1 MMREW
6 EKKMIQHDLAMQFDF
21 PTSWRH
27 GRGRAAESGRIL
39 QDLGCKKTLLVTDRL
54 LLKLGVVRAVIE
66 SLKAF
71 NIDYTVC
78 DEVTVEPTVTL
89 FENLVGKLD
98 PKKFDSVLAVG
109 GGSVIDV
116 AKGLAIVAQFGGHIR
131 DYAGLNKVPA
141 PLERK
146 LIAVPT
152 TAGTG
157 SEISDGSV
165 LIDEAIQSKF
175 LVLSTFIC
183 PTVAITDPELTIL
196 MPPEIT
202 ANSGVD
208 ALTHGIESYVSK
220 DASVATRL
228 FSIKAVELISSG
240 LKTAYH
246 NGKNINARE
255 TVQVGATMAM
265 IAGMN
270 AHMGLCHAM
279 VMPICALY
287 HMPHGQACGM
297 VLPHVL
303 AYNAGVAEE
312 KVADIF
318 RAMGMIDRE
327 GKNDALNSAPYQML
341 DRMLEEIRISARL
354 RDFGYVDNHMEIIV
368 QETFN
373 SVQCQFNPR
382 KPSEE
387 DMVRIVKKLI

>member
-1 MMREW
+1 
-6 EKKMIQHDLAMQFDF
+6 MIQNDLAMKFDF

-27 GRGRAAESGRIL
+27 GRGLAAESGRIL
-39 QDLGCKKTLLVTDRL
+39 KDLGCKKTLLITDRL
-54 LLKLGVVRAVIE
+54 LLKLKVVRPVIE
-66 SLKAF
+66 SLNAF
-71 NIDYTVC
+71 NIEYTVC
-78 DEVTVEPTVTL
+78 DEVTTEPTVTL
-89 FENLVGKLD
+89 FENLVDNLD
-98 PKKFDSVLAVG
+98 PKNFDSVLAVG
-109 GGSVIDV
+109 GGSVTDV

-131 DYAGLNKVPA
+131 DYAGINKVPA
-141 PLERK
+141 ALERK

-152 TAGTG
+152 TSGTG

-165 LIDEAIQSKF
+165 FVDEAVQSKF

-183 PTVAITDPELTIL
+183 PKVAITDPELTIL

-208 ALTHGIESYVSK
+208 ALTHGIESYLSK

-228 FSIKAVELISSG
+228 FSLKAIELISNG

-246 NGKNINARE
+246 NGKLIDARE
-255 TVQVGATMAM
+255 TVQIGSTMAM

-279 VMPICALY
+279 VMPLCAIY
-287 HMPHGQACGM
+287 HIPHGQACGM

-303 AYNAGVAEE
+303 AYNAEVAEE
-312 KVADIF
+312 KVVDIF
-318 RAMGMIDRE
+318 KAMGMIE
-327 GKNDALNSAPYQML
+327 GEGRDNTLNRAPYQML
-341 DRMLEEIRISARL
+341 DSMLEEVRISARL
-354 RDFGYVDNHMEIIV
+354 RDFGYMDNHMQIIV

-387 DMVRIVKKLI
+387 DIVRIVKKMI

>member
-1 MMREW
+1 
-6 EKKMIQHDLAMQFDF
+6 MIQNDLAIKFDF

-27 GRGRAAESGRIL
+27 GRGLAAESGGIL
-39 QDLGCKKTLLVTDRL
+39 QDLGCKKTLLITDKM
-54 LLKLGVVRAVIE
+54 LLKLEVVRPVIE
-66 SLKAF
+66 SLKKF
-71 NIDYTVC
+71 KVDYTVC
-78 DEVTVEPTVTL
+78 DKVTIEPTVTL
-89 FENLVGKLD
+89 IENLIDNLD
-98 PKKFDSVLAVG
+98 LKKFDSILAVG

-116 AKGLAIVAQFGGHIR
+116 AKALAIVAQFGGHIR
-131 DYAGLNKVPA
+131 DYSGFNKVPA

-175 LVLSTFIC
+175 LILTNFIC
-183 PTVAITDPELTIL
+183 PTIAITDPELTIL

-220 DASVATRL
+220 DANIVTRL
-228 FSIKAVELISSG
+228 FSIKAIELISSG

-246 NGKNINARE
+246 NGENIDARE

-265 IAGMN
+265 VAGMN

-303 AYNAGVAEE
+303 AYNAEVAGE
-312 KVADIF
+312 KVIDIF
-318 RAMGMIDRE
+318 RVMGMID
-327 GKNDALNSAPYQML
+327 GKGKDDALNSAPYQML
-341 DRMLEEIRISARL
+341 DSMLEEIRISARL
-354 RDFGYVDNHMEIIV
+354 RDFGYVDKHMEIIV

-382 KPSEE
+382 EPSEE
-387 DMVRIVKKLI
+387 DIVRIVKKLI

>member
-1 MMREW
+1 
-6 EKKMIQHDLAMQFDF
+6 MIQQDLAMKFDF

-27 GRGRAAESGRIL
+27 GRGCAAESGRIL
-39 QDLGCKKTLLVTDRL
+39 KDLGCKKTLLVTDSIL
-54 LLKLGVVRAVIE
+54 LQLEVVRPVIE
-66 SLKAF
+66 SLKTF

-78 DEVTVEPTVTL
+78 DEVTIEPTVTL
-89 FENLVGKLD
+89 FENLVDNLD

-157 SEISDGSV
+157 SEISDGTV
-165 LIDEAIQSKF
+165 FIDEAIQSKF

-183 PTVAITDPELTIL
+183 PKVAITDPELTIP

-228 FSIKAVELISSG
+228 FSIKAVEVISSG

-246 NGKNINARE
+246 NGEDIDARE

-265 IAGMN
+265 VAGMN

-287 HMPHGQACGM
+287 HMPHGRACGM

-303 AYNAGVAEE
+303 AYNAEVAGE
-312 KVADIF
+312 KVVDIF

-327 GKNDALNSAPYQML
+327 GKDYALNSAPYQML
-341 DRMLEEIRISARL
+341 DSMLEEIRISAKL
-354 RDFGYVDNHMEIIV
+354 RDFGYVDNHMQIIV

-387 DMVRIVKKLI
+387 DIVRIVKKLI

>member
-1 MMREW
+1 
-6 EKKMIQHDLAMQFDF
+6 MIQHDLAMQFDL
-21 PTSWRH
+21 PTRWRH
-27 GRGRAAESGRIL
+27 GRGLAAESGRVL
-39 QDLGCKKTLLVTDRL
+39 KELDCKNTLLITDRNL
-54 LLKLGVVRAVIE
+54 LQLGVVSPVIE
-66 SLKAF
+66 SLKKLK
-71 NIDYTVC
+71 IDYTVC
-78 DEVTVEPTVTL
+78 DDVTIEPTVTL

-98 PKKFDSVLAVG
+98 LKNFDSFLAVG

-116 AKGLAIVAQFGGHIR
+116 AKGLVIVAQFGGHIR

-157 SEISDGSV
+157 SEISDGCV
-165 LIDEAIQSKF
+165 FIDEAIQSKF

-183 PTVAITDPELTIL
+183 PTIAITDPELTIL

-202 ANSGVD
+202 ATSGVD
-208 ALTHGIESYVSK
+208 ALTHGIESYLSK

-228 FSIKAVELISSG
+228 FSLKAVELISSG

-246 NGKNINARE
+246 NGEDIDARE

-265 IAGMN
+265 VAGMN

-303 AYNAGVAEE
+303 AYNAEVAGE

-318 RAMGMIDRE
+318 RAMGMIDRGGE
-327 GKNDALNSAPYQML
+327 DDALSSAPYQML
-341 DRMLEEIRISARL
+341 NSMLEEIRISARL
-354 RDFGYVDNHMEIIV
+354 RDFGYVDKHMDIIV

-387 DMVRIVKKLI
+387 DIVRIVTKLI

>member
-1 MMREW
+1 
-6 EKKMIQHDLAMQFDF
+6 MIHDDLAMQFDF

-27 GRGRAAESGRIL
+27 GRGLAAESGKIL
-39 QDLGCKKTLLVTDRL
+39 QDLGCKKTLLVTDRML
-54 LLKLGVVRAVIE
+54 VKLDVVRPVIE
-66 SLKAF
+66 SLKTF
-71 NIDYTVC
+71 KIDYTVC
-78 DEVTVEPTVTL
+78 DEVTIEPTVTL

-98 PKKFDSVLAVG
+98 LKKFDSVLAVG

-116 AKGLAIVAQFGGHIR
+116 GKGLAIVAQFGGHIR
-131 DYAGLNKVPA
+131 DYSGLNKVPA

-146 LIAVPT
+146 IIAMPT

-157 SEISDGSV
+157 SEISDGTV
-165 LIDEAIQSKF
+165 FIDEAIQSKF

-183 PTVAITDPELTIL
+183 PRVAITDPELTIS

-202 ANSGVD
+202 ATSGVD
-208 ALTHGIESYVSK
+208 ALTHGIESYLSK
-220 DASVATRL
+220 DASVATKL

-246 NGKNINARE
+246 NGENIDARE

-265 IAGMN
+265 VAGMN

-303 AYNAGVAEE
+303 AYNAEVAGE
-312 KVADIF
+312 KVVDIF
-318 RAMGMIDRE
+318 RAMRVMDGK

-341 DRMLEEIRISARL
+341 ESMLEEIRISARL
-354 RDFGYVDNHMEIIV
+354 RDFGYLDNHMQIIV

-382 KPSEE
+382 EPSEE
-387 DMVRIVKKLI
+387 DIVRIVKKMI

>member
-1 MMREW
+1 MG
-6 EKKMIQHDLAMQFDF
+6 EKMNQIDLAMEFNF

-27 GRGRAAESGRIL
+27 GRGIAAETGRIL
-39 QDLGCKKTLLVTDRL
+39 KELCCEKPLLITDRL
-54 LLKLGVVRAVIE
+54 LLKLEVVRPVLE
-66 SLKAF
+66 SLNAF

-78 DEVTVEPTVTL
+78 DDVTIEPTVTL
-89 FENLVGKLD
+89 FESLVDNIDLRS
-98 PKKFDSVLAVG
+98 FDSFLAVG

-116 AKGLAIVAQFGGHIR
+116 AKGLAIIAQFGGHIR
-131 DYAGLNKVPA
+131 DYAGIDKVPA
-141 PLERK
+141 PLNRK
-146 LIAVPT
+146 LVAVPT

-157 SEISDGSV
+157 SEISDGTV
-165 LIDEAIQSKF
+165 LTDEAIQSKF

-183 PTVAITDPELTIL
+183 PTVAITDPELTVR

-208 ALTHGIESYVSK
+208 ALTHGIESYLSK
-220 DASVATRL
+220 DASVVTEL
-228 FSIKAVELISSG
+228 FSLKAIELIGRG

-246 NGKNINARE
+246 NGKMIDARE
-255 TVQVGATMAM
+255 NLQVGSAMAM
-265 IAGMN
+265 VAGMN

-279 VMPICALY
+279 VMPLCALY

-303 AYNAGVAEE
+303 AYNEEVATE

-318 RAMGMIDRE
+318 SAMGMMQTKD
-327 GKNDALNSAPYQML
+327 NDGAWQRASYQTLDNML
-341 DRMLEEIRISARL
+341 QEVGISARL
-354 RDFGYVDNHMEIIV
+354 RDFGYRDDHLPIIV
-368 QETFN
+368 RETFN

-387 DMVRIVKKLI
+387 DIVRIVSKLI